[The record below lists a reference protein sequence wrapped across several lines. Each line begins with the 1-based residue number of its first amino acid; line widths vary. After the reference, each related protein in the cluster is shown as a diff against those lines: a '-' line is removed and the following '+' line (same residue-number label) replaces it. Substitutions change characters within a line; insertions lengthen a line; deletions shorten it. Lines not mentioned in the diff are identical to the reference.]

1 MRDQPLRKNIKNGF
15 KLGFVGAGNI
25 ARRHL
30 GAFRALADVEV
41 VAVADPSAGAR
52 AGFIQ
57 EAGHA
62 VREFANPVEMLEV
75 VRPDAVVISSP
86 PSQREEVFAAAVKL
100 GTHVLMEKP
109 LAHNAA
115 SARRL
120 AEMAGKSKAVAVAG
134 YCHRFVPGVRELRR
148 RVAEGKWGRLLTLT
162 STFGGPMP
170 QFATHWMSDPK
181 ASGGGSL
188 IDTGCHSLDVVQFV
202 AGPVARLHGSLRFS
216 WPGRGEDSARLVGE
230 TASGALLHVTS
241 SWLLPNGCAEVSLA
255 FEKGEIA
262 FAYGD
267 VLRVRESGG
276 EWSEE
281 KLDADAGVRFP
292 RQAAAFLERID
303 GKPTEAATFEE
314 AARVNEWIEGVYRE
328 CGGV

>member
-1 MRDQPLRKNIKNGF
+1 MKNGF

-30 GAFRALADVEV
+30 GAFRALPGVEV
-41 VAVADPSAGAR
+41 VAVADPSAAAR
-52 AGFIQ
+52 AGFNQ
-57 EAGHA
+57 EAGDA
-62 VREFANPVEMLEV
+62 VREFSDPVGMLAAVQPRALV
-75 VRPDAVVISSP
+75 VSSP
-86 PSQREEVFAAAVKL
+86 PSCREEVFAAAAKR
-100 GTHVLMEKP
+100 GIHVLMEKP

-120 AEMAGKSKAVAVAG
+120 AEMARPLKAVAVVG
-134 YCHRFVPGVRELRR
+134 YCHRFVPGIRELRR
-148 RVAEGKWGRLLTLT
+148 RVAEGRWGKLLTLT
-162 STFGGPMP
+162 NSFGGPMP
-170 QFATHWMSDPK
+170 EFAGHWMSDPK
-181 ASGGGSL
+181 VSGGGSL
-188 IDTGCHSLDVVQFV
+188 IDTGCHSLDMVQFV

-255 FEKGEIA
+255 FEKGELA

-267 VLRVRESGG
+267 VLRVREGGG
-276 EWSEE
+276 EWREE
-281 KLDADAGVRFP
+281 KLEADAGVRFP
-292 RQAAAFLERID
+292 RQAEAFLGAIGGR
-303 GKPTEAATFEE
+303 PTEAASFED

-328 CGGV
+328 CRRAG